1 MSIIGVPTQWADLI
15 DPMLPEILKLVISS
29 WEEMPLPAPDDKEDN
44 ITIALCR
51 TLRQSRTARG
61 LMFQI
66 HTQLVELEPATGEDP
81 GRQDIVFVPLVPAR
95 GHLFL
100 PGEQASECGQGW
112 QTADLCVRVCDA
124 GYVEVCH
131 RLIFQGSPTWRD
143 DWVRA

>member
-81 GRQDIVFVPLVPAR
+81 GRQDIVFVPLVPR
-95 GHLFL
+95 EDIYFCL
-100 PGEQASECGQGW
+100 ESK
-112 QTADLCVRVCDA
+112 RK
-124 GYVEVCH
+124 
-131 RLIFQGSPTWRD
+131 
-143 DWVRA
+143 